1 MHQTIAQTTNAHR
14 TGRGRAAATDASPIH
29 LVIAPT
35 TADLQLAAPH
45 AMVIHAP
52 PVMLIAVALSAMPIP
67 ALNVMLIPVGATLQG
82 TAQATL
88 QVRAPTTLAQ
98 ATSRV
103 YVQMTSA
110 CLTLQRIARPT
121 RAEVTVPVVVRMIL
135 A

>member
-98 ATSRV
+98 ATS
-103 YVQMTSA
+103 QA
-110 CLTLQRIARPT
+110 NARPT
-121 RAEVTVPVVVRMIL
+121 HAEADRKSTRLNSSHSQISYAVF
-135 A
+135 